1 MNVCETQALGDLIG
15 RFDESLE
22 NFKLSLTSL
31 AFPYSFFSLQFLWK
45 FLWKMAVNGG
55 TLNVGKK
62 IESYFCSFC
71 DRRVNGM
78 QSQQDLYND
87 VRVKD
92 LPDSALAQQA
102 IAGDKQAF
110 ESLVRRYQ
118 VPLFNFIYRLMGDP
132 EESSDLLQE
141 VFLRFY
147 TSLSSLHANKPFK
160 PWLFQVA
167 HNCCIDALRQRRRH
181 VVPFSLIETE
191 GDDDDLSLLDAI
203 PDNTLPVEDMIAHH
217 DLQKA
222 LQSAISALPV
232 KFRAVVTLRYTSNL
246 RFSDIGRILNMP
258 EQTAKTYFN
267 RAKVSLRK
275 SLSSDVL
282 ALR

>member
-1 MNVCETQALGDLIG
+1 MQTQQEYC
-15 RFDESLE
+15 R
-22 NFKLSLTSL
+22 
-31 AFPYSFFSLQFLWK
+31 
-45 FLWKMAVNGG
+45 
-55 TLNVGKK
+55 
-62 IESYFCSFC
+62 
-71 DRRVNGM
+71 
-78 QSQQDLYND
+78 D
-87 VRVKD
+87 VHAKD
-92 LPDSALAQQA
+92 LPDAVLAQQA
-102 IAGDKQAF
+102 TSGDKQAF
-110 ESLVRRYQ
+110 ELLVRRYQ
-118 VPLFNFIYRLMGDP
+118 VPLFNFIYRLMGDS

-147 TSLSSLHANKPFK
+147 TSLPSLHANKPFK

-167 HNCCIDALRQRRRH
+167 HNCCIDALRQRRKH
-181 VVPFSLIETE
+181 VVPFSQIESE

-203 PDNTLPVEDMIAHH
+203 PDNALSIEDMIAHH

-222 LQSAISALPV
+222 LQEAIYTLPI

-267 RAKVSLRK
+267 RAKVLLRK
-275 SLSSDVL
+275 SLSADIL